1 MAMEHNEYFIHF
13 NNAEVNVQ
21 REGRRKQAR
30 RGGGNAL
37 ILQRRESND
46 PINSPCNAKSGFN
59 IINAL
64 SGMAVMKGG
73 EGM

>member
-13 NNAEVNVQ
+13 ENVEVNGQ

-37 ILQRRESND
+37 ILQSRESKD
-46 PINSPCNAKSGFN
+46 PINSPCNAKSDFN
-59 IINAL
+59 KCIVWN
-64 SGMAVMKGG
+64 GRG
-73 EGM
+73 ERR